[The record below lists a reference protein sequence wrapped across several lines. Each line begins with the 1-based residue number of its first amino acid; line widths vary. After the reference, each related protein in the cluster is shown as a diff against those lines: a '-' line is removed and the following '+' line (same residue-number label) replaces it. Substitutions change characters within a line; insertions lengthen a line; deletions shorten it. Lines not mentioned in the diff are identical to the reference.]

1 MIKVFEVSL
10 SDDLKEFAEFLWMHE
25 IPHRILED
33 EQSQSLWVPRHVNAD
48 RVRFIFEQ
56 WRNGKKLTDIK
67 VQRPLRQRF
76 NPLDF
81 PLTVG
86 LIILSALITF
96 GIGFGGQYSLMHRLT
111 ITDFRLEG
119 RVILQDGLLES
130 LLTFEVWRFITPI
143 FMHFSL
149 PHILFNALWIWV
161 IGRRIEQ
168 LQGTWIFLIVVLWAG
183 VTSNIAQFWV
193 SGPLFGGLSGVVFA
207 ILAYTWLWDKQAR
220 VPFFGFPPALMIFM
234 VFWLVIGYTGL
245 LEVIGFGSIANTA
258 HLAGLVAGLLAVP
271 LIQAIFKRETV
282 L

>member
-10 SDDLKEFAEFLWMHE
+10 SDDLKEFAEFLWVHE

-67 VQRPLRQRF
+67 VQRPLRQRL

-96 GIGFGGQYSLMHRLT
+96 GIGFGGQYSLMHWLT